1 MVNSN
6 KWVQHISGQGEKWK
20 LTESSDNLCAAY
32 SVWRVFP
39 KTEGNF
45 HPVLPKSEYVLCESP
60 EIWKDV
66 TGECEVDREG
76 SITHHGFPTVPT
88 SGYRRRKVAVEL
100 RSSECY
106 EPVKF
111 AIIIEQKVTG

>member
-1 MVNSN
+1 M
-6 KWVQHISGQGEKWK
+6 
-20 LTESSDNLCAAY
+20 
-32 SVWRVFP
+32 
-39 KTEGNF
+39 
-45 HPVLPKSEYVLCESP
+45 LPKSEYVLCESP

-66 TGECEVDREG
+66 TGECVVMPDG
-76 SITHHGFPTVPT
+76 SICHQGFRATLEN
-88 SGYRRRKVAVEL
+88 GYRRRKVSVEL